1 MNQLAGSDLGYP
13 LLPGYGDFVIKSLV
27 TATVLSLA
35 VVIFSPAASAT
46 QFAPVA
52 NPDAIQARYLDI
64 PVQGTGVVDVV
75 ADGDTFRFIEQGTT
89 DYVTVRLLGVNT
101 PEIRGFN
108 NVHRDKD
115 MCGGAE
121 ATDIL
126 KSILRPGSKV
136 QLRSLSK
143 ESENRGRIQ
152 RYAFAWNP
160 LTEQYDIDVQ
170 AIIAQSGLAMWFT
183 IKTES
188 SLSYQYRVMI
198 AQTQIEKRGIWN
210 PDYCGPLEQPN
221 ANISVIVNWDA
232 EGNDNANING
242 EFIVV
247 RNIGEEDIDLT
258 GWLLRDS
265 SLTSWFYFP
274 GGSVLAP
281 NDSRVVHVGA
291 GDNGTPNPRDLYMNS
306 ETALFP
312 NIAPGLFLGNGAY
325 LIDRNTAMRSYYEY
339 PCVLDCSDPL
349 QGVLRITQ
357 VNAVS
362 TAKLMANRANQEY
375 IRIKNEGLVP
385 ALLDGYYLRRG
396 VSTYPFLVNSVIG
409 PGRYLTVRIGK
420 GTPIRFTQYWGRD
433 STLLRDKGDRVS
445 LMSNRNV
452 TISAKVW
459 GDR

>member
-1 MNQLAGSDLGYP
+1 MN
-13 LLPGYGDFVIKSLV
+13 KLV
-27 TATVLSLA
+27 A
-35 VVIFSPAASAT
+35 AASAVSLMLAALIPTSLVPAAQAAT
-46 QFAPVA
+46 QNSLP
-52 NPDAIQARYLDI
+52 ARYLDI
-64 PVQGTGVVDVV
+64 PIQETGIVDVV
-75 ADGDTFRFIEQGTT
+75 ADGDTFRFIEDGTAE
-89 DYVTVRLLGVNT
+89 YVTVRLLGVNT

-121 ATDIL
+121 ATDVL
-126 KSILRPGSKV
+126 KSVLRPGSKV
-136 QLRSLSK
+136 QLRSLSA

-183 IKTES
+183 IKDEA
-188 SLSYQYRVMI
+188 SLSYQYRIMI
-198 AQTQIEKRGIWN
+198 AQAQLEKRGIWN
-210 PDYCGPLEQPN
+210 PEYCGPLEQPG
-221 ANISVIVNWDA
+221 ANLSVIVNWDA
-232 EGNDNANING
+232 AGNDNANING

-247 RNIGEEDIDLT
+247 RNIGDQDVDLS

-281 NDSRVVHVGA
+281 NDFRVVHA
-291 GDNGTPNPRDLYMNS
+291 GFGTNGTPDPREIYMNS

-312 NIAPGLFLGNGAY
+312 NVEPGLFLGDGAY
-325 LIDRNTAMRSYYEY
+325 LLDRNTAMRNYYEY

-362 TAKLMANRANQEY
+362 TAKTVAKRANQEY
-375 IRIKNEGLVP
+375 IRIKNEGIVP
-385 ALLDGYYLRRG
+385 VLLDGYYLRRG
-396 VSTYPFLVNSVIG
+396 VSTYPFLVNSMIK
-409 PGRYLTVRIGK
+409 PGGVLTVRIGK
-420 GTPIRFTQYWGRD
+420 GTPTRSTQYWGQD
-433 STLLRDKGDRVS
+433 STLLRDKGDRVA

-452 TISAKVW
+452 TISVKAW
-459 GDR
+459 GNR